1 MKHQIVGVLNGIF
14 KKRKQRNPKYSLRS
28 FARDLEISPGRL
40 SRILNEKDEPGP
52 KFIETILNTKTLGP
66 AEREEIKRSVQNSR
80 NPFTHIR
87 DNDELVI
94 EKDELQI
101 VWSCMAIFSLLNAHR
116 KGFSAHVI
124 GERLGLTRDEAKEC
138 LEFLVKNKAIKVT
151 ANGEY
156 VTATDKVLLPRKQA
170 YELYYSHIDF
180 LKKVFARTQEI
191 AKGEILYG
199 NMTLALTS
207 ESAQK
212 VKKILISALTKI
224 TKEASSSGEKRVF
237 HLTTQLFPVDKGR

>member
-1 MKHQIVGVLNGIF
+1 MKHQIVGVLTSIF

-52 KFIETILNTKTLGP
+52 KFIDAILKTKTLGP
-66 AEREEIKRSVQNSR
+66 AEREEIQRSVQNSR

-124 GERLGLTRDEAKEC
+124 GERMGLSREETKTC
-138 LEFLVKNKAIKVT
+138 LAFLVKNKAIKQN

-156 VTATDKVLLPRKQA
+156 VSAADKVLLPRKQA
-170 YELYYSHIDF
+170 IDLYYTHVEF
-180 LKKVFARTQEI
+180 LKSVFARSQEI
-191 AKGEILYG
+191 AKGETLYG

-207 ESAQK
+207 ESAKK

-224 TKEASSSGEKRVF
+224 TKEASASGEKRVF